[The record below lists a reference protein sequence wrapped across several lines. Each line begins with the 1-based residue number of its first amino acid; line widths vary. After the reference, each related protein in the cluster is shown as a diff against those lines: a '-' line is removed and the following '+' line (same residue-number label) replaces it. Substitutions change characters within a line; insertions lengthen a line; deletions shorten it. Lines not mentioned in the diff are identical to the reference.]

1 MTSGRYSDASR
12 ASPSSRSR
20 TELMF
25 QEAIRTSCP
34 SRPEFLWLAER
45 DVHRADAVD
54 ARLKTAA
61 AVDLCHAFRG
71 AGDDQVAGLQLDQ
84 TGKIGDRLWHVP
96 DHGVDVAVLT
106 YFAVDLEDDPR
117 VARVPDLARRPDRPA
132 RSGIVEALAHVPRPG
147 ELLRL
152 VLQIAPGEIDAD
164 RISIDM
170 VERAA
175 LRDVAPARLQRHHQL
190 DLVMEILGGAG
201 KRHRRAVFHHGVAG
215 LGEKERRL
223 PVRIAPHL

>member
-1 MTSGRYSDASR
+1 
-12 ASPSSRSR
+12 
-20 TELMF
+20 
-25 QEAIRTSCP
+25 
-34 SRPEFLWLAER
+34 
-45 DVHRADAVD
+45 
-54 ARLKTAA
+54 
-61 AVDLCHAFRG
+61 
-71 AGDDQVAGLQLDQ
+71 
-84 TGKIGDRLWHVP
+84 
-96 DHGVDVAVLT
+96 
-106 YFAVDLEDDPR
+106 
-117 VARVPDLARRPDRPA
+117 PDLARRPDRPA

-215 LGEKERRL
+215 LGEEERRL
-223 PVRIAPHL
+223 PVRIAPHLAGVCRIIASDTEDAPDREALFASGDREGGKLPGLDGVTGHETLLWHEVAAAATGITRCGRGPPSPLLYRRHRRGCLPVACPASPTSRPRPRP

>member
-45 DVHRADAVD
+45 DVQRADAVD

-71 AGDDQVAGLQLDQ
+71 AGEDQVAGLQHVQ
-84 TGKIGDRLWHVP
+84 TGKIGDRHKHDTVQGVL
-96 DHGVDVAVLT
+96 VDVSP
-106 YFAVDLEDDPR
+106 YY
-117 VARVPDLARRPDRPA
+117 
-132 RSGIVEALAHVPRPG
+132 SIV
-147 ELLRL
+147 
-152 VLQIAPGEIDAD
+152 
-164 RISIDM
+164 
-170 VERAA
+170 
-175 LRDVAPARLQRHHQL
+175 
-190 DLVMEILGGAG
+190 
-201 KRHRRAVFHHGVAG
+201 RRA
-215 LGEKERRL
+215 E
-223 PVRIAPHL
+223 P